1 MSLQSMAASQWVLV
15 YSIKITILLVCDYYI
30 SNGYKNHKTRKVQLI
45 YRFIGPFLSV
55 VQTWDR
61 RLALISEVIEEW
73 MATQRKWLYL
83 EGIFVGGDI
92 RVQLPDEAK
101 KFDDI
106 DKSFR
111 KVSSNNGTMNTDI
124 ERWVIN

>member
-1 MSLQSMAASQWVLV
+1 M
-15 YSIKITILLVCDYYI
+15 
-30 SNGYKNHKTRKVQLI
+30 
-45 YRFIGPFLSV
+45 
-55 VQTWDR
+55 VQTWDK

-111 KVSSNNGTMNTDI
+111 KVSWFKFLIFIWTIFLYS
-124 ERWVIN
+124 VS